1 MVVIPF
7 GKHAGRSARE
17 VFAEDV
23 RYCQWLHGQEIK
35 SKALREFL
43 DEKFG
48 KVSSDEYYMG
58 FGRHKNKSLGEI
70 ARTDARYIEFL
81 KSFVTKEK
89 YPKLYERLALV

>member
-7 GKHAGRSARE
+7 GKHAGRSARD

-35 SKALREFL
+35 SKALRDFL

-48 KVSSDEYYMG
+48 KDDYYMG
-58 FGRHKNKSLGEI
+58 FGRHKNKSLREI
-70 ARTDARYIEFL
+70 ARTDAKYIEFL

-89 YPKLYERLALV
+89 YPKLFQHLALV